1 MNYFFRSIL
10 LICLLFETLN
20 FAHAQSTTIELSNN
34 KVVVGGQ
41 TCFLHLV
48 KEKQTL
54 FSISRAYG
62 VELSVI
68 LQVNHKTEVSVNV
81 GEVLRIPVV
90 DSKTAVAPPRNA
102 RWNRRRDAL

>member
-1 MNYFFRSIL
+1 MRYFFRSIL
-10 LICLLFETLN
+10 LICLLIGAVN
-20 FAHAQSTTIELSNN
+20 FTKAQTTNVELSNN

-62 VELSVI
+62 VDLAVI
-68 LQVNHKTEVSVNV
+68 LQVNRKTEATVNV

-90 DSKTAVAPPRNA
+90 DSETVLSPV
-102 RWNRRRDAL
+102 